1 MLLTIDELS
10 KQLMISKSTL
20 YRWVHKKEIPFVKLG
35 GRLLFESEKIQE
47 FIKQNSVS
55 IS

>member
-20 YRWVHKKEIPFVKLG
+20 YRWVHHKAIPFVKIG
-35 GRLLFESEKIQE
+35 GKLRFLQSDIENY
-47 FIKQNSVS
+47 IKQNSVS

>member
-20 YRWVHKKEIPFVKLG
+20 YRWVHHKTIPFVKIG
-35 GRLLFESEKIQE
+35 GKLRFLKNDIED
-47 FIKQNSVS
+47 FIKQHSVS
-55 IS
+55 VS

>member
-20 YRWVHKKEIPFVKLG
+20 YRWVHHKAIPFVKIG
-35 GRLLFESEKIQE
+35 GKLRFSKCDIDD

>member
-10 KQLMISKSTL
+10 KQLIISKSTL
-20 YRWVHKKEIPFVKLG
+20 YRWVHHKTIPFVKIG
-35 GRLLFESEKIQE
+35 GNLRFLKTDIENYIRE
-47 FIKQNSVS
+47 NSVS